1 VQSQLAWVP
10 QPVVMPARRLALVL
24 VVVAALVGPAGAV
37 PQTPASFSVT
47 TFVITGRGWGHGVG
61 MAQWGAYGY
70 AQHGVSYDKILAHFY
85 PGTKLASA
93 PLAKIK
99 VLLIGSARTIVVSSP
114 DPFTVVDG
122 EGIRH
127 QLAGGNYP
135 LTPKLKVKLAPDAR
149 PKALPGPLRFV
160 PGTSPLWL
168 AHPWRGD
175 LIVSANGKRLSV
187 VNSVALDSYVR
198 GVVSNEMP
206 YDWPLEAVKAQA
218 VAARSYA
225 LTHKRGAT
233 FDVFRDTRDQVYG
246 GIATETPVGDQ
257 AVAATKRQILTYDG
271 EVATTYFFSSSGG
284 MTASFADVFAGSKPV
299 PYLVSVPD
307 PYDTAS
313 PWHTWGPVVVPAA
326 RAARELGVPGL
337 LGLRPVPA
345 TGRPRFVIAIGRD
358 GDVPL
363 SGGDLRRGLGL
374 RSGWIRVGVLMLS
387 RPAGPVMPGSPVTLI
402 GRAELVKGVTLE
414 QRAPGGVWQTGPA
427 LTVGSASSF
436 SVAVTPAATT
446 EYRLAAGAVKGSPL
460 RVVVGS

>member
-1 VQSQLAWVP
+1 
-10 QPVVMPARRLALVL
+10 MPARRLALVL

-187 VNSVALDSYVR
+187 VDSVALDSYVR

-218 VAARSYA
+218 VAARSYALAHSYA

>member
-1 VQSQLAWVP
+1 MLS
-10 QPVVMPARRLALVL
+10 RRLALAL
-24 VVVAALVGPAGAV
+24 VVVAALVGPAGATPQGPV
-37 PQTPASFSVT
+37 PVSVT

-61 MAQWGAYGY
+61 MPQWGAYGY

-85 PGTKLASA
+85 PGTKLALA
-93 PLAKIK
+93 PVAKIK
-99 VLLIGSARTIVVSSP
+99 VLLLDSARKILLSSP

-122 EGIRH
+122 DGIRH
-127 QLAGGNYP
+127 QISGGNYP
-135 LTPKLKVKLAPDAR
+135 LTPALKVQLAPDKPAE
-149 PKALPGPLRFV
+149 ALPGPLRFV

-175 LIVSANGKRLSV
+175 LVVSASANGKSLSV
-187 VNSVALDSYVR
+187 VNSVPIDSYVR

-206 YDWPLEAVKAQA
+206 RDWPLEAVKAQA

-225 LTHKRGAT
+225 LAHKRGAE
-233 FDVFRDTRDQVYG
+233 FDVYSDTRDQVYG

-257 AVAATKRQILTYDG
+257 AVAATRQQVLMYDG
-271 EVATTYFFSSSGG
+271 KVATTYFFSSSGG
-284 MTASFADVFAGSKPV
+284 MTASIGDVFASSKPV

-326 RAARELGVPGL
+326 TAARELGVPGL

-363 SGGDLRRGLGL
+363 RGGDIRRALGL

-387 RPAGPVMPGSPVTLI
+387 RPGGRAPAGSSVTLS

-414 QRAPGGVWQTGPA
+414 QRAPGGVWQAGPA
-427 LTVGSASSF
+427 LTVGSDSSF
-436 SVAVTPAATT
+436 SVAVTPASTT

>member
-1 VQSQLAWVP
+1 MLS
-10 QPVVMPARRLALVL
+10 RRLALAL
-24 VVVAALVGPAGAV
+24 VAVAALVGPAGATPQGPV
-37 PQTPASFSVT
+37 PVSVT

-61 MAQWGAYGY
+61 MPQWGAYGY
-70 AQHGVSYDKILAHFY
+70 AQHGVSYEKILAHFY
-85 PGTKLASA
+85 PGTKLAQA
-93 PLAKIK
+93 PVAKIK
-99 VLLIGSARTIVVSSP
+99 VLLIDSARKILLSSP

-122 EGIRH
+122 DGIRH
-127 QLAGGNYP
+127 QISGGNYP
-135 LTPKLKVKLAPDAR
+135 LTPALKVQLAPGKPAE
-149 PKALPGPLRFV
+149 ALPGPLRFV
-160 PGTSPLWL
+160 AGTSPLWL

-175 LIVSANGKRLSV
+175 LVVSVSANGKSLSV
-187 VNSVALDSYVR
+187 VNSVPIDSYVR

-206 YDWPLEAVKAQA
+206 RDWPLEAVNAQA

-225 LTHKRGAT
+225 LAHKRGAE
-233 FDVFRDTRDQVYG
+233 FDVYSDTRDQVYG

-257 AVAATKRQILTYDG
+257 AVAATRQQVLMYDG
-271 EVATTYFFSSSGG
+271 KVATTYFFSSSGG
-284 MTASFADVFAGSKPV
+284 MTASIADVFASSKPV

-326 RAARELGVPGL
+326 TAARELGVPGL

-363 SGGDLRRGLGL
+363 RGGDIRRALGL

-387 RPAGPVMPGSPVTLI
+387 RPGGRAPAGSSVTLS

-414 QRAPGGVWQTGPA
+414 QRAPGGVWQAGPA
-427 LTVGSASSF
+427 LTVGSDSSF
-436 SVAVTPAATT
+436 SVAVTPASTT